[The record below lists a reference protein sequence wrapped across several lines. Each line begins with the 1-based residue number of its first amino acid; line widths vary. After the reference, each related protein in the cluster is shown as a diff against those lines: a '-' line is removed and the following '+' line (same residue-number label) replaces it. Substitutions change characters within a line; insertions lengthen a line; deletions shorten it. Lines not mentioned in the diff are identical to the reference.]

1 MIFANRVKRML
12 FTFEKRKKKISP
24 NKEKRTLIDVER
36 LMTRERLSSLT
47 SGKPTFGSTDGAEFY
62 WVL

>member
-1 MIFANRVKRML
+1 ML